1 MSESSATPPDEGAL
15 EIRRLLT
22 APNPTFERAAH
33 KLANALP
40 RGLWMETQPKLR
52 LAVDPAV
59 LDAVKQLRSAYRAL
73 WGRIDAIDTDRHV
86 AKRHVL
92 EAIDLL
98 SASFVLILN
107 SAQSTSY
114 SSGLWAVK
122 EAKSR
127 QARGGA
133 MLKQA
138 LEELA

>member
-1 MSESSATPPDEGAL
+1 MSEPLATLPDDGAL

-22 APNPTFERAAH
+22 APNPAFERAAH

-40 RGLWMETQPKLR
+40 RGLWMETEPKLR

-59 LDAVKQLRSAYRAL
+59 VDGVKQLRSAYRAL

-98 SASFVLILN
+98 SASFVLLLN
-107 SAQSTSY
+107 STRATSY
-114 SSGLWAVK
+114 ASGLWAVK
-122 EAKSR
+122 EAKAR
-127 QARGGA
+127 QARGSA
-133 MLKQA
+133 KLKQA

>member
-1 MSESSATPPDEGAL
+1 MSEPLATPPDDGAV

-22 APNPTFERAAH
+22 APNPAFERAAH

-40 RGLWMETQPKLR
+40 RGLWVEAEPKVR

-59 LDAVKQLRSAYRAL
+59 LDGIKQLRRAYRAL

-92 EAIDLL
+92 EGIDLL
-98 SASFVLILN
+98 SASFVLLLN
-107 SAQSTSY
+107 SAQASSY
-114 SSGLWAVK
+114 SSGLRAVK

-127 QARGGA
+127 QARGSA